1 MDFNPEVPGHV
12 QYQQTVQN
20 GVVVLGGSNWDLSRS
35 AVATPI
41 APAPMSSADAE
52 RAAGVTPYA
61 PSHRMPER
69 APDLKIL
76 FGSNSASLKAAEQ
89 AKLKALPKN
98 VTIVVAGHADP
109 DEKNPKTLA
118 KQRAAAVASYLA
130 RQGKKPEAAKSF
142 GADLPVGQSA
152 LLAPDNRRVEVFV
165 ARR

>member
-1 MDFNPEVPGHV
+1 MDFTPEVPGHV

-41 APAPMSSADAE
+41 APAPVSADPE
-52 RAAGVTPYA
+52 RAAGATPYA

-69 APDLKIL
+69 APDIKVT
-76 FGSNSASLKAAEQ
+76 FAANSATLKAAEQ
-89 AKLKALPKN
+89 AKLKSLPKN

-118 KQRAAAVASYLA
+118 RQRAAAVASYLA
-130 RQGKKPEAAKSF
+130 KQGKKPEAAKSF

-152 LLAPDNRRVEVFV
+152 LLAPENRRVEVFV
-165 ARR
+165 ARH